1 MLAQAAARTPW
12 MALSPVQQLV
22 ERSCE
27 PHQSTPDPALHLEL
41 AEHINRKK
49 ANTPREAAMECV
61 RMINNRNPHVAM
73 LALHL
78 LDTLVKQCG
87 YPFHL
92 QIATKEFL
100 NELVRRFP
108 ERPPM
113 LMGPVMSKTLEVRC
127 CHSTVLLILWL
138 TFLCRR
144 WTADSRMEK
153 HHLRDIQTPRG
164 SRPHSRHAPVVVLQ
178 RSVQMMRVS
187 YSYANEAA
195 LAGYRFKSFDATR
208 AMAAANPTENLKS
221 PEELEEEDRA
231 AKSAKLQ
238 ELIRR
243 GTPKDLAQAQE
254 LMKDLSGAMPD
265 KQTDYTSQTKAEL
278 EKVQQKAILLNDM
291 LNNVTEGERVGI
303 EGDAYEQVANV
314 CKMARPKIQKWIN
327 EESEGEGS
335 DLMDRLLMIN
345 DLLNNVI
352 ERYEACRRGDT
363 GRAQEIAN
371 R

>member
-1 MLAQAAARTPW
+1 
-12 MALSPVQQLV
+12 
-22 ERSCE
+22 
-27 PHQSTPDPALHLEL
+27 
-41 AEHINRKK
+41 
-49 ANTPREAAMECV
+49 
-61 RMINNRNPHVAM
+61 
-73 LALHL
+73 
-78 LDTLVKQCG
+78 
-87 YPFHL
+87 
-92 QIATKEFL
+92 
-100 NELVRRFP
+100 
-108 ERPPM
+108 
-113 LMGPVMSKTLEVRC
+113 
-127 CHSTVLLILWL
+127 
-138 TFLCRR
+138 
-144 WTADSRMEK
+144 
-153 HHLRDIQTPRG
+153 
-164 SRPHSRHAPVVVLQ
+164 
-178 RSVQMMRVS
+178 MRVS